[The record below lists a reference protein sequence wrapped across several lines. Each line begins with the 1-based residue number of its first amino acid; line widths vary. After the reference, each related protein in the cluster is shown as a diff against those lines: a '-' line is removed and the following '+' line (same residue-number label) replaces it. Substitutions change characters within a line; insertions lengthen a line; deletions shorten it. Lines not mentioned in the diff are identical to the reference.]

1 MGEDNVGV
9 FIAMNKRKILIA
21 GGGTGGHLFPALA
34 IGEEIKRREP
44 NAIIHYIGSDFGL
57 EAKVFPVKDVWHTL
71 LPIRGLQRDINLTS
85 ILRNAL
91 LPFRII
97 KSLFKTKKLLNEFI
111 PDIII
116 GTGGYASAL
125 PLYTASNIHK
135 KIPIVLQEQNSYPGL
150 TTRWFASNAKKICIA
165 FKEPR
170 LEFNSN
176 TVLTGNPVR
185 KGIGNG
191 KKSNGLKEFNFSD
204 KPTIFLFGGS
214 QGSSYLNSIISK
226 IVSNFSNAGIQL
238 LWQTGDIEYSK
249 YKSLE
254 SKNIRITPFVNNMAA
269 AYAISNLLICRSGA
283 LTLSEI
289 TVCGKPSILIPF
301 PYAAGDHQTKNAQ
314 SLVNAGAARILF
326 EKSLEPHD
334 LLHTVMNLIHNK
346 KELKRMGI
354 ASNSL
359 GKPNATNDIV
369 NHILTFG
376 EKNDF

>member
-1 MGEDNVGV
+1 
-9 FIAMNKRKILIA
+9 
-21 GGGTGGHLFPALA
+21 
-34 IGEEIKRREP
+34 
-44 NAIIHYIGSDFGL
+44 
-57 EAKVFPVKDVWHTL
+57 
-71 LPIRGLQRDINLTS
+71 
-85 ILRNAL
+85 
-91 LPFRII
+91 
-97 KSLFKTKKLLNEFI
+97 LFKTKKLLNEFI